1 MGRNTA
7 HLDQK
12 KHELYK
18 MKSPLDFQTSVGRK
32 WGAETI
38 QLHIQATFHRKGKIT
53 QSVEPKAQE
62 TKLRAMEKFP
72 DFEF

>member
-7 HLDQK
+7 HLDWK
-12 KHELYK
+12 KHKQYK
-18 MKSPLDFQTSVGRK
+18 MKSPLVSNICKQEMDRENYTTANTG
-32 WGAETI
+32 
-38 QLHIQATFHRKGKIT
+38 TFHKKGKIT

-62 TKLRAMEKFP
+62 EKLRAMEKFP

>member
-12 KHELYK
+12 KHKQYK
-18 MKSPLDFQTSVGRK
+18 MKSPLDFQTSAGRK
-32 WGAETI
+32 WGEETTLM
-38 QLHIQATFHRKGKIT
+38 QIQATFHRKGKIT
-53 QSVEPKAQE
+53 QSVEPKSQE